1 MASDS
6 RIFTGNSRA
15 AAGQQTPSALRF
27 AELAWDGLLDLV
39 YPPHCLVCEEHARPI
54 LCEECAARFVVPIPE
69 PICAVCGR
77 PNEPDD
83 SDCRHCRENRPENGW
98 GFDTARATAIYE
110 GPLRHAIH
118 RLKYG
123 RSEPLGDA
131 LGAFLANR
139 LVADELLVWPRPNLV
154 VPVPIH
160 AARLAKRGFNQ
171 AASLASPVADLLGVP
186 FLPRAV
192 VRSRRTPPQVGLSR
206 GARLANLAAAFVVPE
221 ADRVRGKV
229 VLLIDDV
236 FTTGTTA
243 SACARAL
250 RDAGAVRVDVATLA
264 GGG

>member
-1 MASDS
+1 MTARPARSS
-6 RIFTGNSRA
+6 LRVLRL
-15 AAGQQTPSALRF
+15 AG
-27 AELAWDGLLDLV
+27 LAWDGLLDLV
-39 YPPHCLVCEEHARPI
+39 YPPRCLVCEEHARPV
-54 LCEECAARFVVPIPE
+54 LCEECADRFVVPIPE

-77 PNEPDD
+77 PNVPDET
-83 SDCRHCRENRPENGW
+83 DCRHCRENRPDNGW
-98 GFDTARATAIYE
+98 GFATARATAIYE

-139 LVADELLVWPRPNLV
+139 LVADELLVWPRPDVV

-171 AASLASPVADLLGVP
+171 AAVLAAPVAALLGVP
-186 FLPRAV
+186 FLPHVV
-192 VRSRRTPPQVGLSR
+192 VRARKTPPQVGLSR
-206 GARLANLAAAFVVPE
+206 QARLANLAGAFVVSEP
-221 ADRVRGKV
+221 AAVAGKI

-236 FTTGTTA
+236 FTTGTTV
-243 SACARAL
+243 SACAQAL
-250 RDAGAVRVDVATLA
+250 GDAGAARVDVATLA

>member
-1 MASDS
+1 MASGS
-6 RIFTGNSRA
+6 RIFTGNSPAPERRPA
-15 AAGQQTPSALRF
+15 SAVRLAR
-27 AELAWDGLLDLV
+27 LAWDGLLDLV

-69 PICAVCGR
+69 PICAICGR

-83 SDCRHCRENRPENGW
+83 TDCRHCRENRPGGGW

-123 RSEPLGDA
+123 RSEPLGAA

-139 LVADELLVWPRPNLV
+139 LVADELLVWPRPDAV
-154 VPVPIH
+154 AAVPIH
-160 AARLAKRGFNQ
+160 AQRLAKRGFNQ
-171 AASLASPVADLLGVP
+171 AATLGSPVADLLGVP

-192 VRSRRTPPQVGLSR
+192 VRARRTPPQVGLSR
-206 GARLANLAAAFVVPE
+206 DARLANLADAFVVPDP
-221 ADRVRGKV
+221 AAVAGKTL
-229 VLLIDDV
+229 LLIDDV

-243 SACARAL
+243 SACAHALKNARAL
-250 RDAGAVRVDVATLA
+250 RVDVATLA
-264 GGG
+264 AGG